1 MKGYVKKRGDRY
13 YAVIYEG
20 RDPVTGKERR
30 SWHPAGTD
38 RAEAERLA
46 AKLAATEN
54 LRVAAVRSQTFGA
67 YLTSQ
72 WFPAK
77 KLHLATS
84 TYRGYERNVHRHI
97 LPALGRMSI
106 RRLRYQQI
114 EALYDRLLEPDEG
127 TSLAPK
133 TVYEIHLLIKGALAD
148 ALRRKLVTRNV
159 AVVAR
164 APKQRSLQR
173 TEGTSLTE
181 DELRQLMRTAAGH
194 RLFPLYWL
202 TATTGMR
209 RNEVLGLRWPDI
221 DFTKKRLHLNRG
233 LVAVG
238 YEVHQTRCKT
248 KTARRTITL
257 DDTTLTILS
266 GWRAFQ
272 AAEFA
277 AVGIAN
283 SDGWVFTDGD
293 GDPVHPHAVYEAF
306 RRVVR
311 NAGISAIRFHD
322 LRHTHGSLLS
332 PPASPSRSSP
342 NASATPTP
350 ASPWP
355 PTNTSC
361 PAWEPT
367 PPTASPPSSPP
378 TVTTPTTA
386 RARRPRPRAGGVYR
400 LGRTNTQVTALGQRH
415 SVDGAG
421 RRHPRRLPRRDE
433 SPDR

>member
-1 MKGYVKKRGDRY
+1 MKGSVKKRGDRY

-46 AKLAATEN
+46 AKLAATETA
-54 LRVAAVRSQTFGA
+54 RVGAVRSLTFGA
-67 YLTSQ
+67 YLTGQ
-72 WFPAK
+72 WLPAK

-97 LPALGRMSI
+97 LPTLGRVSI

-114 EALYDRLLEPDEG
+114 EALYDRLLEPDQG
-127 TSLAPK
+127 MGLAPK
-133 TVYEIHLLIKGALAD
+133 TVYEIHLLIKGALND
-148 ALRRKLVTRNV
+148 ALRRGLVTRNL

-164 APKQRSLQR
+164 APRQRSLQR

-202 TATTGMR
+202 TAMTGMR

-221 DFTKKRLHLNRG
+221 DFKKKRLHLNRG

-238 YEVHQTRCKT
+238 YEVHQTRGKT

-257 DDTTLTILS
+257 DDTTLTILA

-272 AAEFA
+272 TAEFA
-277 AVGIAN
+277 AVGITN
-283 SDGWVFTDGD
+283 RDGWVFTDGD
-293 GDPVHPHAVYEAF
+293 GQPVHPHAVYEAF
-306 RRVVR
+306 RRVVH
-311 NAGISAIRFHD
+311 NAGIPAIRFHD
-322 LRHTHGSLLS
+322 LRHTHGSLLIKDGIPVKVVSERLGHADIAFTMQTYQHVLPDMQADAATATERLAMPS
-332 PPASPSRSSP
+332 PPPSGG
-342 NASATPTP
+342 TG
-350 ASPWP
+350 
-355 PTNTSC
+355 
-361 PAWEPT
+361 E
-367 PPTASPPSSPP
+367 
-378 TVTTPTTA
+378 
-386 RARRPRPRAGGVYR
+386 RRG
-400 LGRTNTQVTALGQRH
+400 
-415 SVDGAG
+415 S
-421 RRHPRRLPRRDE
+421 PRRKTA
-433 SPDR
+433 